1 MGKDRL
7 RQLYRFLGEG
17 NVPAAVKYGDSLIA
31 ELEEEIA
38 ATKKVIG
45 LVNNVLAPHRGTI
58 PEDGL
63 TPSERGERVRQA
75 ALTLANKGYEVITTT
90 DVIAY
95 LRDEEG
101 ITLDVK
107 RPASVIA
114 TVLAKMKEEFDKDG
128 TAPGRFRPKSRG
140 IGGSQH
146 QQ

>member
-1 MGKDRL
+1 MGRDRL

-17 NVPAAVKYGDSLIA
+17 NVPAAVQYGDRLIA
-31 ELEEEIA
+31 ELEEEIL
-38 ATKKVIG
+38 ATKKQIA
-45 LVNNVLAPHRGTI
+45 LISNVLSPHRDTI
-58 PEDGL
+58 SKDGL
-63 TPSERGERVRQA
+63 SPSERGERVRQA
-75 ALTLANKGYEVITTT
+75 ALTLANKGYEVITPT

-114 TVLAKMKEEFDKDG
+114 TVLTKMKEEFDKDG
-128 TAPGRFRPKSRG
+128 TAPGRFTPKSRG